1 MDFKERLA
9 QREEIER
16 LEKSVKGRLKHIAYL
31 KTSPE
36 RVSRWRKF
44 MRILQLLSELIA
56 TGTGFLAFM
65 MTFGFVVV
73 MLKRTGTSFDVSDYF
88 LMTTTFTLWLN
99 WFIDLSKEYYDK
111 PPTKLELD

>member
-1 MDFKERLA
+1 MDFKEQFA

-16 LEKSVKGRLKHIAYL
+16 LEKVVEGRLKHIAYL

-44 MRILQLLSELIA
+44 MRILELFREVIA

-73 MLKRTGTSFDVSDYF
+73 MLKRSGTSFDVSDYF

-99 WFIDLSKEYYDK
+99 WFLDLSKEYYDR
-111 PPTKLELD
+111 PPTKLEVD